1 MSEVVKQLRTERDHV
16 HQQLQQLDA
25 ALAALGG
32 SSNGASRTI
41 SAAGRL
47 RISLAQKERWAK
59 ARGHAAKPKRTMSV
73 AARRKI
79 AAAQRLRW
87 AKVKRA
93 A

>member
-1 MSEVVKQLRTERDHV
+1 MSEVVKQLRREREHV
-16 HQQLQQLDA
+16 HRQLQQLDA
-25 ALAALGG
+25 ALAALGSG
-32 SSNGASRTI
+32 SNGASRTI

-59 ARGHAAKPKRTMSV
+59 ARGHAPKPKRTMSV
-73 AARRKI
+73 AARKKI